1 MALQFIIGSA
11 GSGKSYRLF
20 EKMIKKS
27 IEEPQSN
34 IVAVVPEQFSM
45 ETQKQ
50 ILTMHPRG
58 GSFNIEVTSLVRL
71 AYSILEEQGIIDYRV
86 IDDLGKTLITRK
98 VLEDCR
104 DELVIYKNK
113 TNMTGFTDIVKRV
126 ISEIKQYNITEETLT
141 NMIEDSK
148 TRLE

>member
-104 DELVIYKNK
+104 DELDRKSV
-113 TNMTGFTDIVKRV
+113 V
-126 ISEIKQYNITEETLT
+126 
-141 NMIEDSK
+141 
-148 TRLE
+148 